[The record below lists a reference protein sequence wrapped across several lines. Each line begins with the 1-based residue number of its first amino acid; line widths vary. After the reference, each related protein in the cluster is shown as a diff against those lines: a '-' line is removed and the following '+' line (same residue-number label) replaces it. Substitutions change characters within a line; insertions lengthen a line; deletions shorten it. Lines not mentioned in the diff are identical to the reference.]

1 MFLYSAIL
9 ITEVEHLITVR
20 DFEDPVIKISSISV
34 WIEHIN
40 QAERER
46 QGRATLSPHIC
57 ALCVTVL
64 KLTSLTTLEKSLK
77 VLLWSRLG
85 CRFLARRGGMDLGA
99 CSAFSPSFLLADVSM
114 SLASLE
120 LMLGCFQAAGYS

>member
-9 ITEVEHLITVR
+9 ITEVEYSITVR
-20 DFEDPVIKISSISV
+20 DFGDPVIKISSISV

-40 QAERER
+40 QAERDR
-46 QGRATLSPHIC
+46 KDRANLSPLIC

-77 VLLWSRLG
+77 PPL
-85 CRFLARRGGMDLGA
+85 
-99 CSAFSPSFLLADVSM
+99 
-114 SLASLE
+114 
-120 LMLGCFQAAGYS
+120 

>member
-20 DFEDPVIKISSISV
+20 DFGDPVIKISSISV

-40 QAERER
+40 QAERDR
-46 QGRATLSPHIC
+46 QGRATLSPLIY

-64 KLTSLTTLEKSLK
+64 KLTSRTTLEKSLK
-77 VLLWSRLG
+77 ALLWSRLG
-85 CRFLARRGGMDLGA
+85 CRFPARRGGMDLGA
-99 CSAFSPSFLLADVSM
+99 CSASPAYFLLADVSM
-114 SLASLE
+114 SLAFLE
-120 LMLGCFQAAGYS
+120 LTLGCFQAAGYN